1 VADRT
6 RINKCVLKVA
16 SWVASAVARRVE
28 LWDDKLVIP
37 PGLATRAT
45 VLAFGDELIGRCL
58 VFS

>member
-1 VADRT
+1 
-6 RINKCVLKVA
+6 L
-16 SWVASAVARRVE
+16 WVASAVARRVE